1 MKITMPNIK
10 AKTPGYPHGLSNSG
24 MYLKFIPYTP
34 TKNVSGKKK
43 AENTVSTFITSLVFW
58 EETDKYTVR
67 RLFTS
72 SVN

>member
-1 MKITMPNIK
+1 MPNIN

-34 TKNVSGKKK
+34 TKNVKGKKK
-43 AENTVSTFITSLVFW
+43 AENTVSTFMTSFVFW
-58 EETDKYTVR
+58 EETDNYTVR